1 MDLIVVLNEYA
12 SLFRDIADEDY
23 ISSRGN
29 YQLHLREQF
38 FWAGLQA
45 LEKYLKA
52 ILLHNGKST
61 LGYGHNLPKLVRTVR
76 EIDWLKF
83 DAPLKVGKFLDRLN
97 DLGDNRYLSTDSYI
111 RPENLSELDES
122 VWNVR
127 AYCRYVRVTV
137 QTKNGTVDLTSDYV
151 AHINSRTIHP
161 DPRQHK
167 PVFDSGFLDSVL
179 KRQPRDPARR
189 ALVWHNRFFGSP
201 SSPSSSFTNPPY
213 WSSAR
218 IPPNR
223 QHWFTQDLKKL
234 VKEFI
239 QFPKGRNDVFEF

>member
-1 MDLIVVLNEYA
+1 RVQSMRCELKPGRPGKLRLVKKLKCVPRFSLQRYSVCTETGKTRKLMDLIVVLNEYA

-151 AHINSRTIHP
+151 AHINSRTIH
-161 DPRQHK
+161 
-167 PVFDSGFLDSVL
+167 
-179 KRQPRDPARR
+179 
-189 ALVWHNRFFGSP
+189 
-201 SSPSSSFTNPPY
+201 
-213 WSSAR
+213 
-218 IPPNR
+218 
-223 QHWFTQDLKKL
+223 
-234 VKEFI
+234 
-239 QFPKGRNDVFEF
+239 